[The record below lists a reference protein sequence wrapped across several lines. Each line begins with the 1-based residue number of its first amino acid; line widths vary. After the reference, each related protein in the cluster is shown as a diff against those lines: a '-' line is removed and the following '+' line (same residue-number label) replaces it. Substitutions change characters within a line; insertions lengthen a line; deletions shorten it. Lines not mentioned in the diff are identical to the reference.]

1 MLQNKKFLILFLLLI
16 CVLSISIVSASQHD
30 NDILNKNNN
39 MFLTPQNN
47 ADLDFSKSIGILR
60 CNDLTL
66 YPTDDF
72 TVRIIDDH
80 LMPLEGEIV
89 TFNINGKTYDVVT
102 DEGGWAIL
110 SIPKDIKPGV
120 YDIIISC
127 RNQSVIS
134 TNNTI

>member
-1 MLQNKKFLILFLLLI
+1 M
-16 CVLSISIVSASQHD
+16 LSISIVSASQHD

-47 ADLDFSKSIGILR
+47 ADLDFGKSIGILR

-80 LMPLEGEIV
+80 LMPLEGELLLL
-89 TFNINGKTYDVVT
+89 
-102 DEGGWAIL
+102 IL
-110 SIPKDIKPGV
+110 MEKLTMLLLMKEDGLYYLYLKI
-120 YDIIISC
+120 
-127 RNQSVIS
+127 
-134 TNNTI
+134 